1 MNNEKKVGEITV
13 EGAGIIFRNFSGKKS
28 DFNEEGNRNFGLLL
42 DEELAEN
49 LKEDGWNVKYLKPRP
64 GEEDMP
70 RQAWLPVKVKYGKV
84 PPIAVLITSRGK
96 TRLDESTINQLDWAR
111 IKNVDLIVRPY
122 QYPEMHNRPAGIA
135 AYLKSIYVTIQEDA
149 LEEKYGAIPD
159 ADSEESLPFVED

>member
-13 EGAGIIFRNFSGKKS
+13 EGARIIFRNFSGKKS

-70 RQAWLPVKVKYGKV
+70 RQAWLSVKVKYGKV

-96 TRLDESTINQLDWAR
+96 TRLDENTINQLDWAR
-111 IKNVDLIVRPY
+111 IKNIDLIVRPY
-122 QYPEMHNRPAGIA
+122 LYPEMHNRPAGIA

-159 ADSEESLPFVED
+159 ADSEEQLPFAED